1 MGAFLPLVA
10 LTAGEP
16 AGIGPDLC
24 ALLAPEK
31 FPGRLVI
38 VGDRRVIAA
47 RAMARG
53 VAFDIATYRDRDSAP
68 AISMLDIPA
77 PAPVTPGRLIY
88 TRGGSDVCLVVCA
101 PSVDRTRERR
111 GPAMVGQQPSHHDHA
126 LLAF

>member
-1 MGAFLPLVA
+1 MGASLPLVA

-47 RAMARG
+47 RALARG
-53 VAFDIATYRDRDSAP
+53 ITFDITAYRDRDSAP
-68 AISMLDIPA
+68 AILMLDIPA
-77 PAPVTPGRLIY
+77 PAPVTPGRL
-88 TRGGSDVCLVVCA
+88 DPANA
-101 PSVDRTRERR
+101 PHVLAILDRAIDGCVAR
-111 GPAMVGQQPSHHDHA
+111 
-126 LLAF
+126 